1 MTWFTSARRVFRIVA
16 MSIVAVTGA
25 ACGSG
30 QDPVAGAG
38 HTVVKTGANPYA
50 DRYSC
55 YFADDGGADR
65 VVDGR
70 TLHWC
75 GPVPRPKN

>member
-1 MTWFTSARRVFRIVA
+1 MAWFIAARRVFPIVA
-16 MSIVAVTGA
+16 LSIVLVAIA
-25 ACGSG
+25 ACNSVQAPAFGADQG
-30 QDPVAGAG
+30 ETQAGVDP
-38 HTVVKTGANPYA
+38 A

-65 VVDGR
+65 VIAGR

>member
-1 MTWFTSARRVFRIVA
+1 MAWFITTSRS
-16 MSIVAVTGA
+16 SIIALSIIAVSVA
-25 ACGSG
+25 ACSSVQTPAFGPG
-30 QDPVAGAG
+30 PGAVQAG
-38 HTVVKTGANPYA
+38 VNPSDSYF
-50 DRYSC
+50 C

-65 VVDGR
+65 VVAGR